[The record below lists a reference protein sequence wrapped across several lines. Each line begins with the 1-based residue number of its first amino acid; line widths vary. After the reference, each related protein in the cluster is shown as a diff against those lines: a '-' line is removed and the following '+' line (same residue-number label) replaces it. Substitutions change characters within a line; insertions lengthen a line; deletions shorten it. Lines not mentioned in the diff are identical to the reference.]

1 MIALYIA
8 IRMEPLVHLVVPVLP
23 SCSFASCLRVI
34 ALAVALP
41 LAGCGAGPS
50 QTYDL
55 TALPQGQAVRAPR
68 GQLIIYEP
76 VASAPA
82 DTDRIIVRPLGEG
95 VATLKDVQWREPLP
109 RLVQTRLVQSFENRK
124 LVAFVGRPNSRLV
137 ARYALNSEIRRF
149 EMDVARGEAAVEIAV
164 KLIDEASGRI
174 LAGEVFSA
182 AVPAQA
188 SADQAP
194 LALDQALQSVMDQI
208 ITFTTRRF

>member
-1 MIALYIA
+1 MVALYIA
-8 IRMEPLVHLVVPVLP
+8 IRTEPVVRLVVSVLP
-23 SCSFASCLRVI
+23 SCSFASWLRVI
-34 ALAVALP
+34 ALAAVLP

-82 DTDRIIVRPLGEG
+82 DTDRIIVRPLGEA
-95 VATLKDVQWREPLP
+95 VATLKGAQWREPLP

-149 EMDVARGEAAVEIAV
+149 EMDVVRGEAVVEIAV
-164 KLIDEASGRI
+164 KLIDEGSGRI
-174 LAGEVFSA
+174 LAGDVFSA

-194 LALDQALQSVMDQI
+194 IALDQALQSVMDQI